1 MQSRA
6 GLGWLMT
13 TVLAAIVGPAACG
26 GSTNVESSSTPG
38 GKAGTG
44 GSGTDGT
51 GGAGTSGTGTTG
63 TSGTGGTAGTS
74 GTGGTTGISGTGG
87 TGGTTGISGTG
98 GTGGTTGISGT
109 GGTGGTSGSSG
120 GPLACT
126 PVMNSSWSGGFVEC
140 SEGYVHR
147 VSVGECPLPGRAPAC
162 DPSRMGPGSCSKDAD
177 CTNGPHGVCSF
188 LTNGLVQ
195 QCVCAYGCR
204 RDADCPT
211 DHVCACQSTNGTF
224 GGQCVP
230 AVLCKTDA
238 DCAPGQCRL
247 TKPSCGGPV
256 MQCVMPPTE
265 RDSCTNDRDCGQGYM
280 CVVTPNGRMCS
291 AAGCGGIG
299 RPFLVDGAPRLA
311 LPVARIDWATHEL
324 GSVNGD
330 HDGDLRARLALA
342 WTELGRMEHA
352 SIAAFARFT
361 LELLAFGAPPD
372 LVEQAQAAM
381 ADETRHAKL
390 CFALASAYAGRA
402 IGPGV
407 LEMSGVSVSAD
418 LASSALTAFIEGCI
432 GETVAAAEANEA
444 AASATDPPIATLFA
458 GIAEDEARH
467 AALAW
472 RFIAWALASS
482 TPSAR
487 SSILSQ
493 LTEAAERALH
503 ARPATAPRVELPEF
517 GFLTA
522 ARRAKLGRDVL
533 AQVIRPCLA
542 ALARN
547 DGARAQT
554 AVGSASIGA

>member
-1 MQSRA
+1 MQSRT

-26 GSTNVESSSTPG
+26 GSTNGEPSSTAG
-38 GKAGTG
+38 GTTGTNG
-44 GSGTDGT
+44 ASGTGTDGT
-51 GGAGTSGTGTTG
+51 GGTVG

-74 GTGGTTGISGTGG
+74 GTGGTAGTSGTGG
-87 TGGTTGISGTG
+87 TAGTSGTG
-98 GTGGTTGISGT
+98 GSGVPGGTAGT
-109 GGTGGTSGSSG
+109 GGSSA
-120 GPLACT
+120 GPLQCT
-126 PVMNSSWSGGFVEC
+126 PVADSRWSGGFVEC
-140 SEGYVHR
+140 AEGYVHR
-147 VSVGECPLPGRAPAC
+147 VSAGECPLPARPPAC
-162 DPSRMGPGSCSKDAD
+162 DPSRMEPTQCFNDAD
-177 CTNGPHGVCSF
+177 CKDGPKGVCNAV
-188 LTNGLVQ
+188 TTGLLQ
-195 QCVCAYGCR
+195 QCMCAYGCT

-211 DHVCACQSTNGTF
+211 DQVCSCQSTDGVF

-230 AVLCKTDA
+230 AVICKTDA

-247 TKPSCGGPV
+247 NRSSCGGFV

-265 RDSCTNDRDCGQGYM
+265 KDSCTNDRDCGQGYM
-280 CVVTPNGRMCS
+280 CAVLPNGRACM

-311 LPVARIDWATHEL
+311 PPVARTDWGTREL

-330 HDGDLRARLALA
+330 HDADLRARLAAA

-361 LELLAFGAPPD
+361 LELLAFGAPPA

-381 ADETRHAKL
+381 ADETRHAKI

-402 IGPGV
+402 IGPGP
-407 LEMSGVSVSAD
+407 LEMTGVNLATD

-444 AASATDPPIATLFA
+444 AAHATDPTIAAVLA

-472 RFIAWALASS
+472 RFIAWALASFA
-482 TPSAR
+482 PGAKAR
-487 SSILSQ
+487 MLEVLSS
-493 LTEAAERALH
+493 AAERALESPSPGAH
-503 ARPATAPRVELPEF
+503 AVELPTL
-517 GFLTA
+517 GFLTVP
-522 ARRAKLGRDVL
+522 RRAQLRTEVL
-533 AQVIRPCLA
+533 LQVVGPCLA
-542 ALARN
+542 TLGESA
-547 DGARAQT
+547 DQT
-554 AVGSASIGA
+554 AVGSASIGI